1 MKKQIMKTC
10 AIAALC
16 LGGMSQAMA
25 EEVSA
30 GTLAISSSVT
40 AETCKFAA
48 IEPVSL
54 TALVSDFTG
63 KGNGSILANT
73 QKFVTIKT
81 EKCPLWSSAKSA
93 KLTVFGTSAGPSAA
107 YFQLVSSTGN
117 GNPVTVITDHAV
129 GLTINDKT
137 VAPGA
142 AINLKDPQYSPA
154 VAGDNAITLK
164 VGLAKI
170 GAASAVTAADSK
182 ANLTVKI
189 AYD

>member
-1 MKKQIMKTC
+1 MKKQILQTC

-30 GTLAISSSVT
+30 GTLTVNSSVT

-54 TALVSDFTG
+54 GALVSDFTG
-63 KGNGSILANT
+63 KGDGAILTNT

-81 EKCPLWSSAKSA
+81 EKCPLWSSAKSV
-93 KLTVFGTSAGPSAA
+93 KLTVGGTAAGPGGN
-107 YFQLVSSTGN
+107 YFQLLNSTGN
-117 GNPVTVITDHAV
+117 AAITDHAV
-129 GLTINDKT
+129 GLTINDKLIP
-137 VAPGA
+137 PGA
-142 AINLKDPQYSPA
+142 PVNLKDPQYSPA

-164 VGLAKI
+164 IGLAKL
-170 GAASAVTAADSK
+170 GVAAVKAAESK
-182 ANLTVKI
+182 GNLTVKV

>member
-1 MKKQIMKTC
+1 MKKQILKTC

-54 TALVSDFTG
+54 TALVSDFTAL
-63 KGNGSILANT
+63 GSGAIVTNS

-81 EKCPLWSSAKSA
+81 EKCPLWSSSKSV
-93 KLTVFGTSAGPSAA
+93 KLTVAGTATAA
-107 YFQLVSSTGN
+107 SNNYFQLINTTGN
-117 GNPVTVITDHAV
+117 TAIADHAV
-129 GLTINDKT
+129 LLTLNDK
-137 VAPGA
+137 VVPPNAG
-142 AINLKDPQYSPA
+142 INLKDPQFAPA

-164 VGLAKI
+164 VGLARI
-170 GAASAVTAADSK
+170 GTTAVKAADSK
-182 ANLTVKI
+182 ASLTVKV

>member
-1 MKKQIMKTC
+1 MKKQILKTC

-30 GTLAISSSVT
+30 GTLTVSSSVT

-54 TALVSDFTG
+54 AALVSDFTG
-63 KGNGSILANT
+63 KAEGAILANT

-93 KLTVFGTSAGPSAA
+93 KLTISGAAAGPGAA
-107 YFQLVSSTGN
+107 YFQLVNTTGN
-117 GNPVTVITDHAV
+117 TAIADHAV
-129 GLTINDKT
+129 GLTINDKP
-137 VAPGA
+137 VARGA
-142 AINLKDPQYSPA
+142 AINLKDPQYSPG

-164 VGLAKI
+164 VGLVKI
-170 GAASAVTAADSK
+170 GTAAVVQAADSK
-182 ANLTVKI
+182 ANLTVKV

>member
-1 MKKQIMKTC
+1 MKKQILKTC

-54 TALVSDFTG
+54 TALVSDFTAV
-63 KGNGSILANT
+63 GNGAIVANT

-81 EKCPLWSSAKSA
+81 EKCPLWSSAKSV
-93 KLTVFGTSAGPSAA
+93 KLTVAGTALASSAN
-107 YFQLVSSTGN
+107 YFQLLNAAGN
-117 GNPVTVITDHAV
+117 TAITDHAV
-129 GLTINDKT
+129 VLTINDK
-137 VAPGA
+137 VVPANAG
-142 AINLKDPQYSPA
+142 INLKDPQYSPA
-154 VAGDNAITLK
+154 IAGDNAITLK

-170 GAASAVTAADSK
+170 GAAAIKAADSK
-182 ANLTVKI
+182 ANLTVKVE
-189 AYD
+189 YD

>member
-1 MKKQIMKTC
+1 MKKQILKTC

-16 LGGMSQAMA
+16 LGGMSQAIA

-30 GTLAISSSVT
+30 GTLAVSSSVT

-63 KGNGSILANT
+63 KADGTILANT

-81 EKCPLWSSAKSA
+81 EKCPLWNSAKSA
-93 KLTVFGTSAGPSAA
+93 KLTVSGTAAGPGGA
-107 YFQLVSSTGN
+107 YFQLVNNAGN
-117 GNPVTVITDHAV
+117 AAITDHAV
-129 GLTINDKT
+129 GLTINDKPVPRGT
-137 VAPGA
+137 
-142 AINLKDPQYSPA
+142 AINLKDPQYSPG
-154 VAGDNAITLK
+154 VAGNNDITLK

-170 GAASAVTAADSK
+170 GTAAVKATNSK
-182 ANLTVKI
+182 ANLTVKVE
-189 AYD
+189 YD

>member
-1 MKKQIMKTC
+1 
-10 AIAALC
+10 
-16 LGGMSQAMA
+16 MA

-30 GTLAISSSVT
+30 GTLTVSSSVT

-54 TALVSDFTG
+54 VALVSDFTG
-63 KGNGSILANT
+63 KGDGVILADT

-93 KLTVFGTSAGPSAA
+93 KLTVSGTAAGPGAN
-107 YFQLVSSTGN
+107 YFQLLNSTGN
-117 GNPVTVITDHAV
+117 TAITDHAA
-129 GLTINDKT
+129 GLTINDKLMP
-137 VAPGA
+137 PGA
-142 AINLKDPQYSPA
+142 AVNLKDPQYSPA

-164 VGLAKI
+164 IGLAKL
-170 GAASAVTAADSK
+170 GVAAVKAADSK

>member
-1 MKKQIMKTC
+1 MKKQILKTC

-30 GTLAISSSVT
+30 GTLTVSSSVT

-54 TALVSDFTG
+54 VALVSDFTG
-63 KGNGSILANT
+63 KGDGVILADT

-93 KLTVFGTSAGPSAA
+93 KLTVSGTAAGPGAN
-107 YFQLVSSTGN
+107 YFQLLNSTGN
-117 GNPVTVITDHAV
+117 TAITDHAA
-129 GLTINDKT
+129 GLTINDKLMP
-137 VAPGA
+137 PGA
-142 AINLKDPQYSPA
+142 AVNLKDPQYSPA

-164 VGLAKI
+164 IGLAKL
-170 GAASAVTAADSK
+170 GVAAVKAADSK

>member
-1 MKKQIMKTC
+1 MKKQILKTC

-30 GTLAISSSVT
+30 GTLTVSSSVT

-54 TALVSDFTG
+54 AALVSDFTG
-63 KGNGSILANT
+63 KADGSILTNT
-73 QKFVTIKT
+73 QRFVTIGT

-93 KLTVFGTSAGPSAA
+93 KLTVAGTAAGPGASF
-107 YFQLVSSTGN
+107 FQLLNSTGN
-117 GNPVTVITDHAV
+117 TAISDHAV
-129 GLTINDKT
+129 GLTINDKL
-137 VAPGA
+137 VQPGV

-170 GAASAVTAADSK
+170 GPAAVKAADSK